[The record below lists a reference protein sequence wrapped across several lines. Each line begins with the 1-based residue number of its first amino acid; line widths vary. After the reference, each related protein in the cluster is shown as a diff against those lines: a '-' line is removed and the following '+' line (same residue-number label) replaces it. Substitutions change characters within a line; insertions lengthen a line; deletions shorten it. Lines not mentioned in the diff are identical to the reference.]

1 MGIRNNIE
9 DVDLSFHDDV
19 YRKYNID
26 KTKQKEHESNRV
38 NHIETEE
45 EAEMRYAFGH
55 CAKPYGR
62 GI

>member
-1 MGIRNNIE
+1 MGTRNNIE
-9 DVDLSFHDDV
+9 NVDLSFNDV
-19 YRKYNID
+19 YKKYNIG
-26 KTKQKEHESNRV
+26 KTKQKEYESNRV

-55 CAKPYGR
+55 CARPYGR